1 MILRRSYTRHKIR
14 GVSPPSPGSGGFR
27 GVSVVSIETPF
38 VPDNLVIK
46 SKICHSS
53 RSQYEPGEA
62 LGLQWKLL
70 PR

>member
-1 MILRRSYTRHKIR
+1 MRLALTYHTIPYML
-14 GVSPPSPGSGGFR
+14 SGGFR

-38 VPDNLVIK
+38 VPDNFVIK